1 MDSIDFH
8 WMDQYMLLNYPFKQ
22 TRVRMYK
29 FGTQYSV
36 LVADTQVTVC
46 VLHETA
52 GISECVHVAA
62 HVCVWKNGLW
72 YM

>member
-1 MDSIDFH
+1 M
-8 WMDQYMLLNYPFKQ
+8 YMFS
-22 TRVRMYK
+22 
-29 FGTQYSV
+29 TQSFV

-62 HVCVWKNGLW
+62 HVCVWKNVLW